1 MSTHDPVDMIPIS
14 LLLWASGNIQQITTL
29 LLNSLPFI
37 LHTHSLSN
45 RSISQE
51 PSVKSN
57 LNALL
62 EILVCLV
69 EKKKHV
75 KPFSNLHEE
84 SKNKSFL
91 LNCSSGRWCSQK
103 CFINLF
109 LFAFYTTGFR
119 VVILP

>member
-45 RSISQE
+45 RSISLE
-51 PSVKSN
+51 PTVKSN
-57 LNALL
+57 PNALL

-69 EKKKHV
+69 EKRKHV
-75 KPFSNLHEE
+75 KPFLNLHEE
-84 SKNKSFL
+84 SKN
-91 LNCSSGRWCSQK
+91 
-103 CFINLF
+103 
-109 LFAFYTTGFR
+109 
-119 VVILP
+119 